1 MGRFVDSIIAYRIL
15 KMLVVPFENTDAFK
29 QGIVDKNGKELKKM
43 SDLNTVAERDA
54 YTILHRLVFRLKR
67 IINKVPIEN
76 KKLLNLAAAYSLIKE
91 HYDAGKEPINLEEQ
105 FFDRMKLDLSEETVL
120 IESFF
125 SDKNT
130 LTFRQFAE
138 DAPANSAGSP
148 GVAGFTPD
156 SIGVSVKAQKKH
168 KTILRRDEVNYVAQ
182 SKRNLSKIISK

>member
-15 KMLVVPFENTDAFK
+15 KMLVTPFEDTDAFR
-29 QGIVDKNGKELKKM
+29 QGIVDKDGKELKKM
-43 SDLNTVAERDA
+43 AQLNTVAERDA

-67 IINKVPIEN
+67 IVNKVPIEN
-76 KKLLNLAAAYSLIKE
+76 KKFLNLAAAYSLIKE
-91 HYDAGKEPINLEEQ
+91 HYEADREPINLEEQ
-105 FFDRMKLDLSEETVL
+105 FLDRMKLDLVEETFL

-125 SDKNT
+125 SKKNT

-156 SIGVSVKAQKKH
+156 SVGVSVKAQKKH
-168 KTILRRDEVNYVAQ
+168 KSILRRDEVKYVQQ
-182 SKRNLSKIISK
+182 SKRNLSKISY

>member
-76 KKLLNLAAAYSLIKE
+76 KKLLNIAAAYSLIKE
-91 HYDAGKEPINLEEQ
+91 HYNAGKEPINLEEQ

-138 DAPANSAGSP
+138 DAPANSAGST

>member
-15 KMLVVPFENTDAFK
+15 RMLVVPFENTDAFK
-29 QGIVDKNGKELKKM
+29 QGIIDKSGKELKKM

-91 HYDAGKEPINLEEQ
+91 HYDANKEPINLEEQ

-125 SDKNT
+125 NDKNT

-156 SIGVSVKAQKKH
+156 SMGVSVKAQKKH
-168 KTILRRDEVNYVAQ
+168 KTILRRDEVNDVAQ

>member
-15 KMLVVPFENTDAFK
+15 KMLVVSFEDTDAFK
-29 QGIVDKNGKELKKM
+29 QGIIDKNGKELKKM

-91 HYDAGKEPINLEEQ
+91 HYHADKEPINLEEQ

-125 SDKNT
+125 NDKNT

-156 SIGVSVKAQKKH
+156 SMGVSVKAQKKH

>member
-1 MGRFVDSIIAYRIL
+1 MGRFVDSLIAYRIL

-43 SDLNTVAERDA
+43 SELNTVAERDA

-91 HYDAGKEPINLEEQ
+91 HYDAGREPINFEEM
-105 FFDRMKLDLSEETVL
+105 FLDRLQSDLTEETIL

-125 SDKNT
+125 NDKTT

-156 SIGVSVKAQKKH
+156 SVGVSVKAQKKH
-168 KTILRRDEVNYVAQ
+168 KSILRRDEVKYVAQ
-182 SKRNLSKIISK
+182 SKRNLSKIT

>member
-76 KKLLNLAAAYSLIKE
+76 KKLLNIAAAYSLIKE
-91 HYDAGKEPINLEEQ
+91 HYHADKEPINLEEQ

-125 SDKNT
+125 NDKNT